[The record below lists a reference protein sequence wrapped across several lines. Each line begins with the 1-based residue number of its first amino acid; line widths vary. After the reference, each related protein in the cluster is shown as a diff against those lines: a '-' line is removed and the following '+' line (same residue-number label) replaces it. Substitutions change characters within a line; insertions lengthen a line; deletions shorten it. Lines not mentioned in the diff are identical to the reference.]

1 MREFN
6 SQIGDQPQIAK
17 ELKKILRLIKMKR
30 KLLINI
36 SLLFLV
42 LIMGCNQPIKQKET
56 IVFNT
61 SDESLHQ
68 YVVPTWYRDAK
79 FGIFLHWG
87 VGSQMAKCGWYSK
100 WMYQQNDS
108 VTGGV
113 PDWAAGVYSYHI
125 ENYGH
130 PSKIGFKDLCPTWKA
145 EKWNPD
151 ELVTLFKRAGAK
163 YVVPMANH
171 HDNFDNWDSSHQP
184 WNSMN
189 MGPKRDIIGDWG
201 KAIRKQG
208 LYFGAS
214 SHAGRC
220 WRHNQ
225 GAYSSDQIG
234 PLAGVPYDGNLTK
247 EDGVGAWWEGYDLTD
262 LYGTKLKEGQKK
274 PDSLFLDRWYR
285 RTTELY
291 DKYDLDLLYFD
302 GLGYQLGE
310 TYRKVVAEFYNANQ
324 RKRGGNL
331 KAVVNIKRPLDKKAV
346 VDDFEKGAAKD
357 IEEYPWQTDT
367 PLSSWYYVKGS
378 ELKKPAPVIIDMLVD
393 IVSKNGN
400 LLLNVALKGDGTLD
414 AEQTNEL
421 EKIGIWMDVNGEAIY
436 GTRPWQI
443 YGEGPTKTKEG
454 HYKEFTKKDK
464 PYTSEDIRFT
474 TKDGVLY
481 AIILNWP
488 ANGIVKIKSLA
499 NNSGLIHNSVKKVSL
514 LGSETEV
521 DWKRKNDGLEIRFP
535 ENKPCEYAFSLKIE
549 F

>member
-1 MREFN
+1 MKTYFISIIALFTILSNAGFAQEN
-6 SQIGDQPQIAK
+6 QII
-17 ELKKILRLIKMKR
+17 E
-30 KLLINI
+30 
-36 SLLFLV
+36 
-42 LIMGCNQPIKQKET
+42 
-56 IVFNT
+56 FNT

-68 YVVPTWYRDAK
+68 YVVPEWFKDAK

-87 VGSQMAKCGWYSK
+87 VASETAVIGWYSK

-108 VTGGV
+108 VEGGV
-113 PDWAAGVYSYHI
+113 PDWAAGVYSHHVK
-125 ENYGH
+125 NYGH
-130 PSKIGFKDLCPTWKA
+130 PSEFGFKDLCPLWKA

-151 ELVTLFKRAGAK
+151 ELVSLFKKTGAK

-189 MGPKRDIIGDWG
+189 MGPERDIIGDWG

-208 LYFGAS
+208 LYFGVS

-225 GAYSSDQIG
+225 GAYSSDQTG

-247 EDGVGAWWEGYDLTD
+247 EDGKGKWWEGYDLTD
-262 LYGTKLKEGQKK
+262 LYGTKLKEGQKG
-274 PDSLFLDRWYR
+274 PDSLFLARWYN

-291 DKYDLDLLYFD
+291 DKYDVDLLYFD

-310 TYRKVVAEFYNANQ
+310 TYRKVVAEYYNTNQ
-324 RKRGGNL
+324 RKRGKL
-331 KAVVNIKRPLDKKAV
+331 DAVVNIKNPKDPKAV
-346 VDDFEKGAAKD
+346 VHDYEKGVAKD
-357 IEEYPWQTDT
+357 IVEYPWQTDT
-367 PLSSWYYVKGS
+367 PLSSWYYNGS
-378 ELKKPAPVIIDMLVD
+378 EIKKPAPVIVDMLVD

-414 AEQTNEL
+414 KDQTHEL
-421 EKIGIWMDVNGEAIY
+421 IEIGKWMDVNGEAIY
-436 GTRPWQI
+436 GTRPWKI
-443 YGEGPTKTKEG
+443 YGEGPTKAIEG

-474 TKDGVLY
+474 TKGEKLY
-481 AIILNWP
+481 AIVMDYP
-488 ANGIVKIKSLA
+488 ANGKVVVKSLK
-499 NNSGLIHNSVKKVSL
+499 SGSEYTDKKVSQVSL
-514 LGSETEV
+514 LGSKKKLN
-521 DWKRKNDGLEIRFP
+521 WKQTSSGLEVEMP
-535 ENKPCEYAFSLKIE
+535 QKKPCEHAYSLEIK